1 MAWHT
6 KTAAEALRELN
17 TDAGKGLSSAQ
28 ARRRLEQYGKNQL
41 EEGKKKS
48 LPRKFFEQ
56 FSDFMVIVLLFA
68 AGISFFTSI
77 WSGDGDMV
85 DPVIILLIVIVNAI
99 IGVAQENKAERAID
113 ALKKLSAPNA
123 KVLRQGMR
131 VTVPTEELVPGDI
144 LFLETG
150 DLVPADARLITCTN
164 LKAEESSL
172 TGESVPVEKED
183 GLRLPEKAAIGDR
196 RNMVFAMSVITSGH
210 ATAAVTQTGM
220 DTQVGHIAHMI
231 NNEETPQT
239 PLQVRLAKTGRILGY
254 GALVI
259 CGIIFIMGML
269 EHVPVLDSFMLS
281 VSLAVAGNPGGAA
294 RDCNDC
300 AFHRRAAHG
309 KKQRDYTQAP
319 RGGNAWQRDR
329 DMLG

>member
-183 GLRLPEKAAIGDR
+183 GLRLRKKR
-196 RNMVFAMSVITSGH
+196 RLETGVIWF
-210 ATAAVTQTGM
+210 
-220 DTQVGHIAHMI
+220 
-231 NNEETPQT
+231 
-239 PLQVRLAKTGRILGY
+239 LQ
-254 GALVI
+254 
-259 CGIIFIMGML
+259 
-269 EHVPVLDSFMLS
+269 
-281 VSLAVAGNPGGAA
+281 
-294 RDCNDC
+294 
-300 AFHRRAAHG
+300 
-309 KKQRDYTQAP
+309 
-319 RGGNAWQRDR
+319 
-329 DMLG
+329 

>member
-150 DLVPADARLITCTN
+150 DLVPADARLIT
-164 LKAEESSL
+164 LSL
-172 TGESVPVEKED
+172 
-183 GLRLPEKAAIGDR
+183 I
-196 RNMVFAMSVITSGH
+196 
-210 ATAAVTQTGM
+210 
-220 DTQVGHIAHMI
+220 HI
-231 NNEETPQT
+231 
-239 PLQVRLAKTGRILGY
+239 
-254 GALVI
+254 
-259 CGIIFIMGML
+259 
-269 EHVPVLDSFMLS
+269 
-281 VSLAVAGNPGGAA
+281 
-294 RDCNDC
+294 
-300 AFHRRAAHG
+300 
-309 KKQRDYTQAP
+309 
-319 RGGNAWQRDR
+319 
-329 DMLG
+329 